1 MGTKYKI
8 NIFGNKA
15 KTGNKDL
22 YNKFKKPNKETED
35 TREV

>member
-1 MGTKYKI
+1 MDTKYKI

-15 KTGNKDL
+15 KIGNKDL

-35 TREV
+35 IRKV